1 MRATSSKASI
11 PALITVIPK
20 MILTIKN
27 KNKPDN
33 KMIQLLTIK
42 RIMMIM
48 RRRTTM
54 TTAKT
59 TNNSMKTNKIEIV
72 EDNIPFIY
80 F

>member
-1 MRATSSKASI
+1 
-11 PALITVIPK
+11 
-20 MILTIKN
+20 
-27 KNKPDN
+27 
-33 KMIQLLTIK
+33 MIQLLTIK